1 MSAASSDHGLARLL
15 TDARRTLVRARVIQS
30 LLLAIAVLGLSLGSG
45 GLSHLFGASPGL
57 TSLTEIVVAA
67 LGLSAVAL
75 WSWPKLRS
83 VKSDVGVA
91 RWLDA
96 HCDAAFTGLESAV
109 ELLRDR
115 GEFGESPELATAAA
129 RRTVQAARREDR
141 VKVAAKTLAKRTQ
154 RFMLAPAGAAAF
166 ILLLGLISPGAI
178 GGALTALTAM
188 DEIDEALERL
198 PPEPRLGDIH
208 LTLRYPAYTQRAP
221 RSFVSPSGKV
231 LALAGTE
238 VEIETLARTEVRQ
251 ASLLINNGRDSE
263 DGTAQRIAVHVD
275 GRALRTK
282 LVVNRGGRYR
292 FRLTDSTGEVREERR
307 GHEIELEIDEPPQVS
322 LLEPTES
329 PLEVNE
335 RDRISLMFRARDDFA
350 LGDTEVYWRVLGT
363 TREGRVR
370 LTSASSGK
378 KRFSGSAQLDLAQ
391 LDLKPGD
398 RVAYTL
404 EVKDNDTVSG
414 PKVGTSATQE
424 LRIYSERGH
433 HRQVLALQQQS
444 LDEMVHILGDNLE
457 YAFENVTETPVYKSL
472 LGRAQAI
479 VQRAKLADELLRT
492 TVAAIRKDPLGRNQV
507 ADAFNEARKELRSDT
522 RRKARAVKD
531 ADRHF
536 TKAKKPNKAR
546 ASRVKRH
553 QDGMIKRLE
562 KNVVY
567 LADLL
572 NDQRLIDAQAL
583 AKDLRQEQEN
593 LRKALQ
599 EYKDAPTDEKRA
611 LIAQAIKDIK
621 RRMQEIMAELSQLK
635 TSIPQDFVNQDAL
648 DTKDTQE
655 QLDEM
660 QKKLEEGDLDAA
672 MEALDKMLAQ
682 TERMMSEL
690 AEGRE
695 EMGSREYSEI
705 TEKAEKLWSDLG
717 DVVKD
722 QEKIA
727 DQTEAM
733 SKEVRKRMEDRLGD
747 KDAFVKKQV
756 ARLKSA
762 KKKLE
767 ESRPGPFMP
776 DLDMFELTE
785 RRLEDGIR
793 ALQGQDFGA
802 AKEVLK
808 KAHGQMSQL
817 ESEARRRADRARRF
831 GEVFGAKD
839 GSQKTEKGLKQARPQ
854 VEAVLKD
861 IEGLTPDPASL
872 MTPPERK
879 QMAKLQ
885 QKQSKLQERTK
896 KLNKDLQELGE
907 QLPIVGPEVQD
918 MLQQA
923 EGAMGEAKTELGKGD
938 APGALGQERA
948 ALDKMRQLQQE
959 LEKMGE
965 QGQGKPG
972 QGVPLPFGQKPGQG
986 KEGGNDPRG
995 QDKVA
1000 IPQPDQYKAPAEFR
1014 EDIMEAA
1021 KQGTVE
1027 AYKDAVQR
1035 YYEELVK

>member
-1 MSAASSDHGLARLL
+1 MSASSSDHGLARLL
-15 TDARRTLVRARVIQS
+15 AQARSGLVRARVIQG
-30 LLLAIAVLGLSLGSG
+30 LLLGMGALGLSLACG
-45 GLSHLFGASPGL
+45 GLTHLYGARPGI
-57 TSLTEIVVAA
+57 TSLVEILVAFCGL
-67 LGLSAVAL
+67 LGVGL
-75 WSWPKLRS
+75 WTWPRVRALRS
-83 VKSDVGVA
+83 DIEVA

-96 HCDAAFTGLESAV
+96 HSASPFTGLESAV

-115 GEFGESPELATAAA
+115 GEFGESPELASAAA
-129 RRTVQAARREDR
+129 QRSVQAAEHQDR
-141 VKVAAKTLAKRTQ
+141 VKVAAEALSKRTL
-154 RFMLAPAGAAAF
+154 RFGLAPGGAVLF
-166 ILLLGLISPGAI
+166 VLLVGLIDPGAI
-178 GGALTALTAM
+178 SGALTALTAI
-188 DEIDEALERL
+188 DEIDEALERV

-208 LTLRYPAYTQRAP
+208 LTVRYPAYTQRAP
-221 RSFVSPSGKV
+221 RSFVSPSGKI

-238 VEIETLARTEVRQ
+238 VEIETLARTQVRQ
-251 ASLLINNGRDSE
+251 ASLLISNGTNND
-263 DGTAQRIAVHVD
+263 DGTPQRIAVQVE
-275 GRALRTK
+275 GRSLRTK

-292 FRLTDSTGEVREERR
+292 FRLTTADGEVRQERK
-307 GHEIELEIDEPPQVS
+307 GHEIELEIDEPPQVT

-335 RDRISLMFRARDDFA
+335 GDRVNLVFRAKDDFA

-370 LTSASSGK
+370 LTSASNGK
-378 KRFSGSAQLDLAQ
+378 KRYSGESQLDLAL

-424 LRIYSERGH
+424 LRIYSKRGH

-457 YAFENVTETPVYKSL
+457 YAFENATETEVYKTL

-479 VQRAKLADELLRT
+479 VQRAKQADQLLRT
-492 TVAAIRKDPLGRNQV
+492 TVAAIRKDPLGRSQV
-507 ADAFNEARKELRSDT
+507 ADAFNEARKELRTDT

-531 ADRHF
+531 ADRDF
-536 TKAKKPNKAR
+536 ARAKAPNRAR
-546 ASRVKRH
+546 ASRVKRR

-567 LADLL
+567 LSDLL

-648 DTKDTQE
+648 DTKDAQE

-660 QKKLEEGDLDAA
+660 QKMLEEGDLDAA

-690 AEGRE
+690 EKGRE

-747 KDAFVKKQV
+747 KEAFVKKQV

-767 ESRPGPFMP
+767 ESRPSPFMP
-776 DLDMFELTE
+776 DVDMFELTE

-793 ALQGQDFGA
+793 ALEGQDFGS

-808 KAHGQMSQL
+808 KAQAQMAQL

-839 GSQKTEKGLKQARPQ
+839 GSEKAEKGLKQARPQ
-854 VEAVLKD
+854 VEAVLED
-861 IEGLTPDPASL
+861 IEGLTPDPATL
-872 MTPPERK
+872 MTPQERK

-907 QLPIVGPEVQD
+907 QLPIVGPEVQA

-923 EGAMGEAKTELGKGD
+923 EGAMGEAKSELGKGD

-965 QGQGKPG
+965 QGQGKQG

-986 KEGGNDPRG
+986 QEGGNGRRN